1 MVIAMSSPLILDFA
15 CPSNEEF
22 ERAIDGFSE
31 DAKEG
36 YRRERARVL
45 RERRE
50 AAIAEEKRAVQHG
63 RPITQGAAQQAPPPK
78 PKPKSPSLDQAEKML
93 DVVGRVIGKVK
104 RDLVDRID
112 EVAKE
117 RRDALDDIHRDYQN
131 VKNDIDHAVHS
142 KIADALRLER
152 QKRAQIELR
161 LERALDDIEKL
172 KQQMN
177 GARLYEVGRVK

>member
-1 MVIAMSSPLILDFA
+1 MSSPLILDFA
-15 CPSNEEF
+15 CPSDEDF
-22 ERAIDGFSE
+22 EQAIDGFSE
-31 DAKEG
+31 DAKKG
-36 YRRERARVL
+36 YRRERKRVL
-45 RERRE
+45 RERKE

-63 RPITQGAAQQAPPPK
+63 RPITQGQQPPPK
-78 PKPKSPSLDQAEKML
+78 PSPKKPLNLSEEVIVDA
-93 DVVGRVIGKVK
+93 VGRLVGEVE
-104 RDLVDRID
+104 RDLADRID
-112 EVAKE
+112 ELAKE

-172 KQQMN
+172 KQQVD
-177 GARLYEVGRVK
+177 GAGLYEVGRTE